1 MDIYT
6 IISIVV
12 SIIALIVSVVSHKTN
27 KAINNQIQL
36 QNNYFELCQKLQNL
50 INFGAEDNLTSFK
63 FDIENYTCY
72 DKSSIESCKEFN
84 NLQKRFYEQKM
95 QVKFAYMELKENFD
109 FLYTQTLLPQLS
121 NKNKFDIWLNNNI
134 DKYFLKLNRYFDDL
148 YKISVLTKAA
158 QEGMNNSNEEQIV
171 NQFYDNVIDI
181 IKTSQ
186 ALQLLKRNMAGH
198 FKKISVRDINIFN
211 DNEELISNIKN
222 GMYSY
227 IIEFGIDDAIKG
239 TDFSKIKQI
248 ALDFGDDFDR
258 FVNEEKSDYLTFLN
272 LVRKNANKSKWGLG
286 GRSGQLLTLRS

>member
-1 MDIYT
+1 
-6 IISIVV
+6 
-12 SIIALIVSVVSHKTN
+12 
-27 KAINNQIQL
+27 
-36 QNNYFELCQKLQNL
+36 
-50 INFGAEDNLTSFK
+50 
-63 FDIENYTCY
+63 
-72 DKSSIESCKEFN
+72 
-84 NLQKRFYEQKM
+84 M

-121 NKNKFDIWLNNNI
+121 NKNKFDIWLNDNI
-134 DKYFLKLNRYFDDL
+134 DRYFLKLNRYFDDL

-198 FKKISVRDINIFN
+198 FKKLSVRDINIFN

-272 LVRKNANKSKWGLG
+272 LVRKNANKSK
-286 GRSGQLLTLRS
+286 